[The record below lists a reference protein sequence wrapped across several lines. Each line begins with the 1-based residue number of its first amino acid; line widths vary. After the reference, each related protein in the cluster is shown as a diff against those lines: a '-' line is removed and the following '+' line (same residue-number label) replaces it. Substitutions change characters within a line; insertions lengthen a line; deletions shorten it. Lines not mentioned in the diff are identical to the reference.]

1 MVPAIGAG
9 IMGWDAP
16 VRSFLI
22 AIGLVGGSAL
32 VWASTGPPVPLMA
45 PVALSVDAN
54 SAPVPVLLALPG
66 LGPVLAGR
74 IAEGRPYRSLADL
87 DRRVKGIG
95 PAKSGALRPFLRFE
109 ASQSPHP

>member
-1 MVPAIGAG
+1 MVPAIGG
-9 IMGWDAP
+9 GVMGWDAP
-16 VRSFLI
+16 ARVLLI

-32 VWASTGPPVPLMA
+32 AWASSGPPAPPMV

-87 DRRVKGIG
+87 DLRVKGIG
-95 PAKSGALRPFLRFE
+95 PAKSEALRPFLRFE
-109 ASQSPHP
+109 ASPSPHP